1 MADRVRALVV
11 AGASWN
17 RMLHLPHLPR
27 GGSETI
33 FATAVHEA
41 VGSSGAG
48 KALNLRACG
57 VDVAL
62 WCRLGDD
69 GPGRR
74 VRQRLEGAGVDLLVE
89 PDPLGTMEHVNLMDP
104 EGGRVSVFATTGSL
118 DRPVGEP
125 WRGELLRRAR
135 GAHIVA
141 VTIFEQTRTLL
152 GPLREA
158 GVPLWVDVHDYD
170 GVSGYHRDYV
180 EAATFLQL
188 SSVLLPGWRAFAE
201 ERVAAGTTAVVCT
214 HGPAGASVLT
224 TDGWVDVPAAPVAR
238 VVDTNGAGDAFFAG
252 FASGWVGGLEP
263 AACAARGAQR
273 AAAAVSS
280 AELA

>member
-1 MADRVRALVV
+1 
-11 AGASWN
+11 
-17 RMLHLPHLPR
+17 MLHLPRLPR

-33 FATAVHEA
+33 FATGTHEA

-69 GPGRR
+69 EAGEQVRR
-74 VRQRLEGAGVDLLVE
+74 RLEPAGVELLVDR
-89 PDPLGTMEHVNLMDP
+89 DPLGTMQHVNLMDP
-104 EGGRVSVFATTGSL
+104 DGGRVSIFASTGSL
-118 DRPVGEP
+118 EVPVGEE

-135 GAHIVA
+135 EVDIVA

-152 GPLREA
+152 APLREA

-170 GVSGYHRDYV
+170 GVQAYHRDYV
-180 EAATFLQL
+180 EAASFLQL
-188 SSVLLPGWRAFAE
+188 SSVLLPRWRAFAE
-201 ERVAAGTTAVVCT
+201 ERVAAGTTAVICT
-214 HGPAGASVLT
+214 HGAAGASVLT
-224 TDGWVDVPAAPVAR
+224 DDGWVDVPAVPVGR

-252 FASGWVGGLEP
+252 FASGWVSGLD
-263 AACAARGAQR
+263 ARACAVRGAGR
-273 AAAAVSS
+273 AAAAVGSP
-280 AELA
+280 ELA